1 MTPQAVLLGVVCA
14 AGSAVALVLTVHEA
28 RYVPP
33 VEANVVSKDRAG
45 EVTAVVAEVRNTTGD
60 SRCVV
65 LRVAARDREGR
76 DLAVSRAEQ
85 VRLGPGERHRETV
98 RLAVSGR
105 DARERQQRVDAFVTD
120 C

>member
-28 RYVPP
+28 RHVAP
-33 VEANVVSKDRAG
+33 VEATVVSKARQG
-45 EVTAVVAEVRNTTGD
+45 QVTVVVAEVRNTTGD
-60 SRCVV
+60 VRCAV

-76 DLAVSRAEQ
+76 DLAVGGPEQ
-85 VRLGPGERHRETV
+85 VRLAPGEVHRTTA
-98 RLAVSGR
+98 RLQVSAR
-105 DARERQQRVDAFVTD
+105 DARERLQRVDAFVTD